1 MPETAAIPLLSQ
13 PFYFVRHGE
22 SVSNLD
28 KTVAGSLDVALTAR
42 GHEQAQAT
50 AAAIEHLGITAI
62 YSSALSRARDT
73 AGYISRVL
81 ALPVTIIP
89 ELGERNWGELEGQPL
104 ALRVRG
110 LIPNGAETPDQFMR
124 RVLRGLAKVDA
135 SDKPLIVSHSGV
147 FRVLCRIFGIIESE
161 APVANAQPLRF
172 VPPSL
177 PNHPWRMEMP

>member
-1 MPETAAIPLLSQ
+1 MLEYNSIPLLTQ

-28 KTVAGSLDVALTAR
+28 KIVAGSLDVALTAR

-124 RVLRGLAKVDA
+124 RVLRGLAKVEP

-147 FRVLCRIFGIIESE
+147 FRVLCRIFGIVETE

-172 VPPSL
+172 VPACQPD
-177 PNHPWRMEMP
+177 HPWRMEMP